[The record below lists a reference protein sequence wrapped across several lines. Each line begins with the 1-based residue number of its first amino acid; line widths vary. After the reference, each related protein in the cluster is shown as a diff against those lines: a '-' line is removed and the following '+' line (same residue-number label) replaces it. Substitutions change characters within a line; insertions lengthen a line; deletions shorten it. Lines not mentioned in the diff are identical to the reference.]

1 MAADEVL
8 QKIAEEIDSAS
19 RSLFNAIRYCYQVA
33 DADFY
38 NINVKDIF
46 KIGLNKITDYDCFQ
60 NLGLTLDETSLG
72 EMSDERFQEVLS
84 VIRYSFAVR
93 LPFMRRYA
101 ESTTIKDSQLKQ
113 IYDALE
119 GFGFANPDGIVEDS
133 YKSMLWLVR
142 TKKNE
147 PAFETEWYRRW
158 IYTYGHDLAAI
169 NNKNMLMLGCV
180 EALFPLY
187 YASLQDLI
195 VAQMNE
201 V

>member
-1 MAADEVL
+1 MAAEEAV
-8 QKIAEEIDSAS
+8 QKLAEEIDSAS

-33 DADFY
+33 ESDFY

-46 KIGLNKITDYDCFQ
+46 KIGLNKITEYECFR
-60 NLGLTLDETSLG
+60 NLGIVLDDASLG
-72 EMSDERFQEVLS
+72 EMSGEGFQEVLA
-84 VIRYSFAVR
+84 VIRYSFAIR
-93 LPFMRRYA
+93 LPFIRRYA
-101 ESTTIKDSQLKQ
+101 ENTTIKDSQLKQ
-113 IYDALE
+113 IYDILE
-119 GFGFANPDGIVEDS
+119 EIGFANPDGIIEDS

-147 PAFETEWYRRW
+147 PAFDTEWFRRW

-169 NNKNMLMLGCV
+169 NNKNMLLLGCV

-201 V
+201 I

>member
-1 MAADEVL
+1 MATDEML
-8 QKIAEEIDSAS
+8 QRIAEEIDSAS
-19 RSLFNAIRYCYQVA
+19 RSLFNAIRYCYQIG
-33 DADFY
+33 DEDFY
-38 NINVKDIF
+38 NINVKDVF
-46 KIGLNKITDYDCFQ
+46 KIGLNKITDYDCFK
-60 NLGLTLDETSLG
+60 NLGLTLEEDSLG
-72 EMSDERFQEVLS
+72 EMGGEGFSEVLS

-101 ESTTIKDSQLKQ
+101 EATTIKDNQLKQ
-113 IYDALE
+113 IYDTLE

-133 YKSMLWLVR
+133 YKSMVWLVR

-187 YASLQDLI
+187 YASLQDLV

-201 V
+201 M